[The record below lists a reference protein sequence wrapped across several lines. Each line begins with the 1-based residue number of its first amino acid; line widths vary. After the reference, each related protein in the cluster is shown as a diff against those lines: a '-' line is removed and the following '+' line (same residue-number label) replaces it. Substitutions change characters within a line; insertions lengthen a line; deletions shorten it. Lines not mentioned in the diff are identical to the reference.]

1 MGIDVRGRSRALTTN
16 WRNTYAIWL
25 AAQAFIEGESFDDLE
40 DDELETRLD
49 EDTPYPLRD
58 GIEPRLFVLGDGYDE
73 AAFVAALVADD
84 VQRGVDPEDCAV
96 LHPTNKGVEAILK
109 ALTADRVP
117 VQKLADYR
125 GVRAPG
131 VKVGT
136 FHRAKGLEFKR
147 VYLAGL
153 GKKRWPILWRE
164 SDPESREAERAR
176 QVRAAFVAMTRA
188 RDDLQVVCAGE
199 PSEPLARARWAFRE

>member
-1 MGIDVRGRSRALTTN
+1 M
-16 WRNTYAIWL
+16 
-25 AAQAFIEGESFDDLE
+25 
-40 DDELETRLD
+40 
-49 EDTPYPLRD
+49 
-58 GIEPRLFVLGDGYDE
+58 LGDGYDE

-131 VKVGT
+131 VKVGM

-188 RDDLQVVCAGE
+188 RDDLQVVSAGE

>member
-1 MGIDVRGRSRALTTN
+1 M
-16 WRNTYAIWL
+16 
-25 AAQAFIEGESFDDLE
+25 
-40 DDELETRLD
+40 
-49 EDTPYPLRD
+49 
-58 GIEPRLFVLGDGYDE
+58 
-73 AAFVAALVADD
+73 
-84 VQRGVDPEDCAV
+84 
-96 LHPTNKGVEAILK
+96 
-109 ALTADRVP
+109 
-117 VQKLADYR
+117 QKLADYR